1 MHLTFDIKPNHF
13 DCLLLLDIANVVLE
27 ISDVSFNKYS
37 SCSTGAKKEMAEAE
51 KAAQK
56 KLNQRTKLEHAKA
69 YRKAKERKKPRC

>member
-1 MHLTFDIKPNHF
+1 MHLAFDIKPNHF
-13 DCLLLLDIANVVLE
+13 DCFYYYYYQDVVLE

-69 YRKAKERKKPRC
+69 YRKAKERKKLRC